1 MIFSVSALIALAGF
15 LVVIALW
22 VFKEERT
29 LELKRKVERQLIRK
43 ESKNFNVLEGLGF
56 GGVVKKLQLKIT
68 KAGLKWHA
76 DEVMVVVVLLMIFLI
91 TAGLV
96 LNLGTITLVLVV
108 LPVIFL
114 NLVLKK
120 IGERR
125 LRKIEE
131 ELEYVLHDIISSLR
145 VIKNLVHAVEVAE
158 QEAREPLKS
167 ELKEIVN
174 EVKTGANL
182 EKALDDFSKRA
193 DSVIV
198 ESWVD
203 SIIFAK
209 KAGVGMVECC
219 ERTVGRIK
227 DKNSMRREVIAL
239 SSGAKGTAIGIMV
252 IMALFMGGMAGT
264 SKEYVKAL
272 MSPMGKGILAYAAG
286 SYLLAGIFIFKI
298 IDKEVNE

>member
-1 MIFSVSALIALAGF
+1 MIFSVSALVGLAGF

-22 VFKEERT
+22 VFKEERA

-43 ESKNFNVLEGLGF
+43 ERKNFNVLKELGF
-56 GGVVKKLQLKIT
+56 SEIVEKLQLKI
-68 KAGLKWHA
+68 KRAGLKWQA
-76 DEVMVVVVLLMIFLI
+76 DEVVVALVVLMIFFI

-96 LNLGTITLVLVV
+96 LNLGMITLVLAV

-114 NLVLKK
+114 NFALKK

-145 VIKNLVHAVEVAE
+145 VIKNLIHALETAE

-167 ELKEIVN
+167 ELKEIIN
-174 EVKTGANL
+174 EVQTGVSL

-203 SIIFAK
+203 SITFAK

-227 DKNSMRREVIAL
+227 DKNSMRREVVAL

-272 MSPMGKGILAYAAG
+272 MSPMGKGILAYASA
-286 SYLLAGIFIFKI
+286 SYILAGIFIFRI

>member
-1 MIFSVSALIALAGF
+1 MIFSVAALIALAGF

-43 ESKNFNVLEGLGF
+43 ESKNFNVLEELGF
-56 GGVVKKLQLKIT
+56 GKVIGKLQLKIT

-76 DEVMVVVVLLMIFLI
+76 DEVMVVLVVLMIFSI

-96 LNLGTITLVLVV
+96 LNLGAITLVLVV
-108 LPVIFL
+108 LPVVFL
-114 NLVLKK
+114 NLTLKK

-125 LRKIEE
+125 MRKIEE

-145 VIKNLVHAVEVAE
+145 VIKNLVHALETGE

-167 ELKEIVN
+167 ELKEIIN
-174 EVKTGANL
+174 EVRTGESL
-182 EKALDDFSKRA
+182 EKALDNFSKRA

-203 SIIFAK
+203 SIVFAK

-272 MSPMGKGILAYAAG
+272 MSPMGKGILAYASA
-286 SYLLAGIFIFKI
+286 SYILAGILIFKI
-298 IDKEVNE
+298 IDREVNE